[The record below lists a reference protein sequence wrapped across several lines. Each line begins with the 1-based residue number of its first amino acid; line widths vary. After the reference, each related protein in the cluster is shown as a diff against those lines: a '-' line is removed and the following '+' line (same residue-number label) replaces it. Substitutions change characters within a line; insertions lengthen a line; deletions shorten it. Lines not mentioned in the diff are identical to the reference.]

1 MNQQTTQDDFE
12 DDYDPG
18 YSKEHEKIRSAYVK
32 ERRYLEVIEIEL
44 NRSKIIMIDEQG
56 RKRKVPILSEH

>member
-1 MNQQTTQDDFE
+1 MNQQTIQDDFE
-12 DDYDPG
+12 DDYDPD